1 MAIAMCPG
9 KRSTRRV
16 LGTAALEARACNG
29 SFAVSL
35 GGPQPSTKLSVERF
49 PTRRGVS
56 MDDLLGL
63 GIDKPSGHHAIT
75 ANVSRAIVRVTNLVS
90 VIDVANASDAS
101 RSELKPKLRVTLFQH
116 AQG

>member
-1 MAIAMCPG
+1 
-9 KRSTRRV
+9 
-16 LGTAALEARACNG
+16 
-29 SFAVSL
+29 
-35 GGPQPSTKLSVERF
+35 
-49 PTRRGVS
+49 

-75 ANVSRAIVRVTNLVS
+75 ANVPRAIVRVTNLVS

-101 RSELKPKLRVTLFQH
+101 RPELKPKLRVTLFQH